1 MPKQGIFTLTLLLSL
16 CSCKAFDPQPRVAE
30 YASPAASTALW
41 NELASLQPLDWQVP
55 LHNGPQALDW
65 RLRTID
71 SATSSIDLQ
80 TFLWNF
86 DTTGALIIDH
96 LVDAAARGVRIRILI
111 DDTFLAGE
119 DPVFLA
125 MEEHPHIEYRV
136 YNPFQRRSSSMITRQ
151 ILNLAEFDRLDHRM
165 HNKAMVVDGRVAIIG
180 GRNLADEYFGL
191 DQGPNFRDMELMI
204 GGAIVSEVEDSFD
217 QYWNDRWSVPI
228 QEIARVRH
236 SEADLDAARQVQ
248 ADSAHV
254 HEEESAASRRQS
266 WLAAVSGAYTGEIT
280 LIVDDPPEER
290 PENPEDA
297 PVKLAE
303 SVEAML
309 DGARKEV
316 LIISAYLIPTPSLEG
331 AIERAAA
338 RGVNVRILTN
348 SLNSNNHVSAH
359 SAYRNHIQELLSH
372 GVQLHEVRADAEER
386 HRYILPPTDSK
397 SLALHAKVLLIDDD
411 LAFIGSAN
419 LDPRSLRL
427 NTEMGLL
434 VDDDT
439 LVRDLKVAFA
449 PDFSTAN
456 AWTLRLNED
465 GSVNWISDES
475 ELTVQPANSLLRR
488 IEDWFFAHL
497 PIEGEL

>member
-1 MPKQGIFTLTLLLSL
+1 MPKRGTLPIVLLLSL
-16 CSCKAFDPQPRVAE
+16 SSCMALDPQPRTPE
-30 YASPAASTALW
+30 YASTAASTPLW
-41 NELASLQPLDWQVP
+41 NELATLQQNDWQVP
-55 LHNGPQALDW
+55 LHNGPEALDW
-65 RLRTID
+65 RLRAID
-71 SATSSIDLQ
+71 SATSSLDLQ

-96 LVDAAARGVRIRILI
+96 LLNAANRGVRIRILI

-125 MEEHPHIEYRV
+125 MEEHPQIEYRV
-136 YNPFQRRSSSMITRQ
+136 YNPFQRRSNSMITRQ
-151 ILNLAEFDRLDHRM
+151 VLNLAEFNRLDHRM
-165 HNKAMVVDGRVAIIG
+165 HNKAMVVDGRLAIIG

-191 DQGPNFRDMELMI
+191 EQGPNFRDMELMV
-204 GGAIVSEVEDSFD
+204 GGPIVSVIENSFD
-217 QYWNDRWSVPI
+217 EYWNDRWSVPI
-228 QEIARVRH
+228 QEISHVRH
-236 SEADLDAARQVQ
+236 SEADLDAVRQVQ
-248 ADSAHV
+248 ADSAHI
-254 HEEESAASRRQS
+254 HEEESADSRRRS
-266 WLAAVSGAYTGEIT
+266 WQTVVSDAYTGEIT
-280 LIVDDPPEER
+280 LVVDDPPEDR

-303 SVEAML
+303 SVETML

-338 RGVNVRILTN
+338 RGVSVRILTN

-359 SAYRNHIQELLSH
+359 SAYRNHIQELLGH

-434 VDDDT
+434 VDDDS
-439 LVRDLKVAFA
+439 LVRDLKTAFA

-465 GSVNWISDES
+465 GSINWISDEL
-475 ELTVQPANSLLRR
+475 ELTVQPANSSLRR